1 MDDRAVRAQ
10 ARSIDL
16 ETCLLKHVSWGTPEG
31 AAERIGRLHVA
42 YHSPFGPLAGASS
55 LVLAPLWLTVTA
67 IGVVQIR
74 QRRVADH
81 RRWMIRSFALT
92 MSIVIN
98 RLVGVPIFV
107 ALYLL
112 LGTSDEQTLQRI
124 GAPIVAWSSWIL
136 AVVLVERC
144 LRRESAGPPQS
155 EKLAEPPPG

>member
-1 MDDRAVRAQ
+1 M
-10 ARSIDL
+10 
-16 ETCLLKHVSWGTPEG
+16 
-31 AAERIGRLHVA
+31 
-42 YHSPFGPLAGASS
+42 
-55 LVLAPLWLTVTA
+55 LAPLWLTVTA

-112 LGTSDEQTLQRI
+112 LGTSDEQDAAADRRADR
-124 GAPIVAWSSWIL
+124 G
-136 AVVLVERC
+136 LVELDPRG
-144 LRRESAGPPQS
+144 RAGRALPAARVGS
-155 EKLAEPPPG
+155 NT